1 MRGWYGARHSDSE
14 RRRADPRNN
23 PSVIPGRYGIARICS
38 LRSRKR
44 SGSFSV
50 EARGPRAEV
59 RATRTL
65 AALHRDMAPRR
76 TAAARSTAITK
87 IYAMIH
93 FRHSSVTVAGN
104 IAVMLLDRILLLIAL
119 ALAAATLALLV
130 VAS

>member
-1 MRGWYGARHSDSE
+1 
-14 RRRADPRNN
+14 
-23 PSVIPGRYGIARICS
+23 
-38 LRSRKR
+38 
-44 SGSFSV
+44 
-50 EARGPRAEV
+50 
-59 RATRTL
+59 
-65 AALHRDMAPRR
+65 MAPRR

-104 IAVMLLDRILLLIAL
+104 IAVMLLNRILLLIAL